1 MFCKNCGNEIQGE
14 KFCGKCGNKVD
25 LNVEKETNNIKK
37 KRNIKPIYLIIGI
50 IAIILIISMVIMI
63 NNNNKEVVKQAS
75 AQVETEEQ
83 KQERL
88 KKQEENNKISNAI
101 TQFGEIVRTDN
112 QGSVKYS
119 SYSLYKTTSNGTKI
133 YKVKY
138 STSSSQNEY
147 LRKFYYQLVSL
158 NEENTAVVKST
169 KLYQSLE
176 ENDGSKTF
184 DNYSM
189 EYEAERIWGK

>member
-1 MFCKNCGNEIQGE
+1 MKCKNCGNEIQEGD
-14 KFCGKCGNKVD
+14 KFCSKCGKEA
-25 LNVEKETNNIKK
+25 NVSKELKLKK
-37 KRNIKPIYLIIGI
+37 WQLVILLTVIIFILALLITMLGLYISKPKLTSVNTSTQI
-50 IAIILIISMVIMI
+50 
-63 NNNNKEVVKQAS
+63 
-75 AQVETEEQ
+75 ETEEQ

-101 TQFGEIVRTDN
+101 TQFGEIVRADN

-138 STSSSQNEY
+138 STSRSQNEY
-147 LRKFYYQLVSL
+147 LREFYYQLVSL

>member
-1 MFCKNCGNEIQGE
+1 MFCKNCGNEIKEGE
-14 KFCGKCGNKVD
+14 RFCSNCGKKV
-25 LNVEKETNNIKK
+25 NAPKK
-37 KRNIKPIYLIIGI
+37 LKLKKWQLVISLTVIIFILALLFTMLGLYISKPKLT
-50 IAIILIISMVIMI
+50 SV
-63 NNNNKEVVKQAS
+63 NTS
-75 AQVETEEQ
+75 AQIETEEQ

-101 TQFGEIVRTDN
+101 AQFGEIVRTDN

-138 STSSSQNEY
+138 STSRSQNEY
-147 LRKFYYQLVSL
+147 LREFYYQLVSL